1 MLPLIIF
8 IRSDGAYSLYNI
20 KHYFGLFALQKKK
33 VIVLS
38 QELCNSGLLG
48 TYSLGCRGLHEGWRD
63 STITFGFFFT
73 EKIFILDR
81 QEVYSTDNLPTSRL
95 AHYINCKRRINWK
108 KLWH

>member
-1 MLPLIIF
+1 MLSLIIF

-20 KHYFGLFALQKKK
+20 KHYFGLFALKKKK

-63 STITFGFFFT
+63 STITFYFFFSQKKYSYLT
-73 EKIFILDR
+73 DR
-81 QEVYSTDNLPTSRL
+81 RSIPQITSPQVG
-95 AHYINCKRRINWK
+95 
-108 KLWH
+108 